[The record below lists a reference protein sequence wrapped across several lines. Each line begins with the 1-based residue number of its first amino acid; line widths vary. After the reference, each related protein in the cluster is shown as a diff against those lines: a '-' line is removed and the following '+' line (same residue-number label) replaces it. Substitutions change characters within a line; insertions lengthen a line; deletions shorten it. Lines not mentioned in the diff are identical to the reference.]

1 MGIIGVF
8 NRNKEMITENKTP
21 TELCM
26 ECEKIIEDEKK
37 EYGYVSKMTMRFLR
51 EKYGTDRADRAM
63 YRQQKKNPKKIKSN
77 EPSLID
83 ELSKILYDLVKDKKE
98 TV

>member
-1 MGIIGVF
+1 MF
-8 NRNKEMITENKTP
+8 NRNKQMIVENKTP
-21 TELCM
+21 TELCI

-77 EPSLID
+77 EPSLMNEISSI
-83 ELSKILYDLVKDKKE
+83 LSGLIKDKKE
-98 TV
+98 AV